1 MLSRQHQDL
10 ILKILPT
17 LNESQARWLVAK
29 EALVLGHGGLKFMSE
44 LTGMSRPTILRGEQ
58 ELQQREKLERGEGVR
73 APGGGRKKIEQTQPQ
88 IDKALNRIMEE
99 TTAGDPMSELRWTS
113 KSTTKIAEELT
124 KQGFKVSQ
132 RTVQRKLCKLGYS
145 LQLNSKYKEG
155 TAPENRDE
163 QFRHINSTVCRFLE
177 QKNPVVSVDTK
188 KKEKVGEF
196 KNDGRTWR
204 PTGDPQKVN
213 VYDFPRLAI
222 GTAIPYGTYDVQRNE
237 GFVNVGITSDTAE
250 FAVNSIQ
257 QWWERLGNHHYPKA
271 RKMLICAD
279 GGGSNGSRN
288 RSWKFF
294 LQQLADKLAL
304 TISVCHYPPG
314 TSKWNKIEH
323 RMFSF
328 ISLTWQGQPLVS
340 YEAIVNL
347 IGSTTTKKGL
357 KVKAKLDTKEYKKGL
372 KISDKEMDKL
382 NIEYHEVNPKWNY
395 TIKPRK
401 HKKDIK

>member
-1 MLSRQHQDL
+1 MLSREHQAL

-29 EALVLGHGGLKFMSE
+29 EAIVLRHGGLKFMSE

-58 ELQQREKLERGEGVR
+58 ELKQREKLQRGGGVR
-73 APGGGRKKIEQTQPQ
+73 AGGGGRKKIEHTQPQ
-88 IDKALNRIMEE
+88 IDKALNGIMEE

-113 KSTTKIAEELT
+113 KSTTKIAEELR

-132 RTVQRKLCKLGYS
+132 RTVHRKLCKLGYS
-145 LQLNSKYKEG
+145 LQLNLKYKEG
-155 TAPENRDE
+155 KAPENRDE
-163 QFRHINSTVCRFLE
+163 QFRHINSSVWRFLE

-196 KNDGRTWR
+196 KNGGRTWR
-204 PTGDPQKVN
+204 AKGDPQKVN
-213 VYDFPRLAI
+213 VYDFPSLAI

-257 QWWERLGNHHYPKA
+257 QWWARLGNRHYPQA
-271 RKMLICAD
+271 TKMLICAD

-304 TISVCHYPPG
+304 SISVCHYPPG

-323 RMFSF
+323 RLFSF
-328 ISLTWQGQPLVS
+328 ISLNWQGQPLVS

-357 KVKAKLDTKEYKKGL
+357 KVKAKLDTKQQERTQDL
-372 KISDKEMDKL
+372 
-382 NIEYHEVNPKWNY
+382 
-395 TIKPRK
+395 R
-401 HKKDIK
+401 

>member
-132 RTVQRKLCKLGYS
+132 RTVHRKLCKLGYS
-145 LQLNSKYKEG
+145 LQLNIKYKEG

-257 QWWERLGNHHYPKA
+257 QWWERLGNHH
-271 RKMLICAD
+271 
-279 GGGSNGSRN
+279 
-288 RSWKFF
+288 
-294 LQQLADKLAL
+294 
-304 TISVCHYPPG
+304 
-314 TSKWNKIEH
+314 
-323 RMFSF
+323 
-328 ISLTWQGQPLVS
+328 
-340 YEAIVNL
+340 
-347 IGSTTTKKGL
+347 
-357 KVKAKLDTKEYKKGL
+357 
-372 KISDKEMDKL
+372 
-382 NIEYHEVNPKWNY
+382 
-395 TIKPRK
+395 
-401 HKKDIK
+401 